1 MRVCILTLGSRGDV
15 QPYVALARG
24 LDAAGHHT
32 AVCAAPRFRNFIESH
47 GAEFASFDTGDPQA
61 LLSSTEGQALF
72 ESTRN
77 PFALIRGLCR
87 LLEPVLE
94 KGYTEACQV
103 TEGADAV
110 LVSPGALPIAHALRE
125 RRGIPFAG
133 AFLQPNHPTREFGS
147 WLLPDVPWWLPFRGR
162 LRLASHHLTWQIL
175 YRIVRAANDTA
186 RARVLDLPPSG
197 NPFAAMLRERAPT
210 LYGISRAVVPRPHDW
225 GPELPLTGY
234 WFLDR
239 TPGWRP
245 SRELE
250 EFLAAGPP
258 PICVGFGSMP
268 STNPEETAELF
279 TKALSRA
286 GQRGI
291 LLTGWGGLATRTE
304 LPETVLA
311 LESAPHD
318 WLFPRVS
325 AVVHHGGAGTTAAAL
340 RAGVPALI
348 VPFIADQPFWG
359 RRVAAL
365 GAGIGPFPRKKLAVE
380 PLSAALWA
388 LVENPQFRIRAV
400 EIARELARE
409 DGVARAVAALPF

>member
-32 AVCAAPRFRNFIESH
+32 AVCAAPRFRSFIESH
-47 GAEFASFDTGDPQA
+47 GCEFASFDTGDPQA

-94 KGYTEACQV
+94 KGYTEACQA

-125 RRGIPFAG
+125 RRGLPFAG

-147 WLLPDVPWWLPFRGR
+147 WLFPDVPRWLPFRGA
-162 LRLASHHLTWQIL
+162 LRLGSHHLTWQIL
-175 YRIVRAANDTA
+175 YRIVRAANDAA
-186 RARVLDLPPSG
+186 RARVLDLPTAG

-225 GPELPLTGY
+225 GPELSLTGY

-239 TPGWRP
+239 TSGWRP

-250 EFLAAGPP
+250 DFLASGPS

-268 STNPEETAELF
+268 SADPEQTTEIF
-279 TKALSRA
+279 TKALQRA
-286 GQRGI
+286 GLRGI
-291 LLTGWGGLATRTE
+291 LLTGWGGLATRSE
-304 LPETVLA
+304 LPETVFA

-318 WLFPRVS
+318 WLFPRVA

-348 VPFIADQPFWG
+348 VPFIADQRFWG
-359 RRVAAL
+359 QRLAAL
-365 GAGIGPFPRKKLAVE
+365 GAGIGPLPRKKLAVE

-388 LVENPQFRIRAV
+388 LVENPKFRIRATEV
-400 EIARELARE
+400 SRELARE